1 MGYQLSLPQTTEHD
15 NLDIAVIGGGASGVA
30 VVLQLVEQIKNGK
43 SISNIAIV
51 EKNTELGPGLAFS
64 AACSGT
70 ILNMHSDTMGIYHEN
85 LMDYTNW
92 RSSLED
98 GPFPSRVNY
107 GNYLQDRWSR
117 AITEAKLL
125 GTEIT
130 VVKGTALEISREQDG
145 RITVVMDDGSKMTA
159 TSTVLALGNFSGTAN
174 AHLLD
179 CPGYL
184 ENPWPTSQLSSIPSD
199 AHVIVIGSRLSAVD
213 AAIFLSDNGHQGPI
227 TFMSRSGKLPK
238 VQGDPVP
245 FKRRYVLYELA
256 RELEN
261 GSGDPFLRVT
271 SVLVEELSQ
280 IMNGDWSWV
289 LEKESS
295 LEQLESDIRAA
306 QNQRVRWQSVLSSTA
321 PLVERYW
328 NCLSAESQQLFMDKF
343 NATWM
348 AYRHAMPIKNALKI
362 LRLLKRCQLRVV
374 RGDTVT
380 WDQVFIAK
388 TSVGNIEAPYV
399 VEATGQESHV
409 DRIDAPLVKS
419 AIQNGLLNP
428 HTIGGVKVD
437 FQTLEA
443 SPNLFVM
450 GSLTRG
456 THFYVSATDRIAA
469 HASRIAKAL
478 TLDPFTKAFHVAIF
492 VGYDFLSNLL
502 VSKMVPELIES
513 GHVPY
518 IFIEKRPEA
527 SNVSKSLEFEELSSF
542 ESALFQYHVLP
553 YLKDKAPEDS
563 AYLTVCQ
570 MQTKYGI
577 VVDAVDEVNSE
588 AFVACL
594 AKHHIDM
601 GVSLQFWQ
609 AFNTHIKTFFS
620 GSRKLLELRA
630 TDTPSR
636 YGAAAIARAAK
647 SQPSNLGYAL
657 HELVASQNKS
667 TLVDVRHISLVCAQ
681 TDVSYTDDLC
691 NTGARMTIDAI
702 RKLANGEELVDILC
716 TKQNQRLN
724 SAVENGL
731 QDSTD
736 SRILPVDA
744 ANIVQSFVDSF
755 ASTKRRDAFQAHMLG
770 IVRDLL
776 STGSV

>member
-1 MGYQLSLPQTTEHD
+1 MGYQVSLQQTAEHD
-15 NLDIAVIGGGASGVA
+15 NLDIAVIGGGACGVA

-43 SISNIAIV
+43 SITNVAII
-51 EKNTELGPGLAFS
+51 EKSTELGPGLAFS

-70 ILNMHSDTMGIYHEN
+70 ILNMHSDTMGIYHQD

-125 GTEIT
+125 GTDIT

-145 RITVVMDDGSKMTA
+145 RISVVMDDASKITA
-159 TSTVLALGNFSGTAN
+159 KSTVLALGNFSGTAN

-179 CPGYL
+179 CPGYF
-184 ENPWPTSQLSSIPSD
+184 ENPWPTSQLHSIPYD

-245 FKRRYVLYELA
+245 FKRRHVFYELA

-261 GSGDPFLRVT
+261 GSGDPLLRLT

-280 IMNGDWSWV
+280 VMNGDWSWV
-289 LEKESS
+289 LEKDSS
-295 LEQLESDIRAA
+295 LEQLESDVRAA
-306 QNQRVRWQSVLSSTA
+306 QNQQVRWQSVLSSTA

-328 NCLSAESQQLFMDKF
+328 NCLSADSQQLFMTKF

-374 RGDTVT
+374 RGDTIT
-380 WDQVFIAK
+380 WDQVFTAK
-388 TSVGNIEAPYV
+388 TSIGNIEASYV
-399 VEATGQESHV
+399 IEATGQESNV
-409 DRIDAPLVKS
+409 DRIAAPLVKS
-419 AIQNGLLNP
+419 AIQNGLLSP
-428 HTIGGVKVD
+428 HAIGGVNVD
-437 FQTLEA
+437 FRTLEA

-456 THFYVSATDRIAA
+456 KHFYVSATDRVAS
-469 HASRIAKAL
+469 HAFRIAKAL
-478 TLDPFTKAFHVAIF
+478 TLDPFTNAFHVAIF
-492 VGYDFLSNLL
+492 VGYDFLSNLM
-502 VSKMVPELIES
+502 VSKMVPELIKL

-518 IFIEKRPEA
+518 IFIGKRPEA
-527 SNVSKSLEFEELSSF
+527 NKISKLLEFEELSSF
-542 ESALFQYHVLP
+542 ESGLFQNHVLP
-553 YLKDKAPEDS
+553 YLKDKIPEDA
-563 AYLTVCQ
+563 AYLTVRQ

-577 VVDAVDEVNSE
+577 LVDVVDEVNSE

-594 AKHHIDM
+594 AKHHIDL
-601 GVSLQFWQ
+601 GVGLQFSQ
-609 AFNTHIKTFFS
+609 AFDTHMKTFFS
-620 GSRKLLELRA
+620 GLRKLFELRVTA
-630 TDTPSR
+630 APTH
-636 YGAAAIARAAK
+636 YGAAAVARAAK
-647 SQPSNLGYAL
+647 TQSSNLGYAL
-657 HELVASQNKS
+657 HELTTGQNES
-667 TLVDVRHISLVCAQ
+667 RLIDIRHISLHCAQ
-681 TDVSYTDDLC
+681 TDKSYTDDLC
-691 NTGARMTIDAI
+691 SIGTGMTIDAI
-702 RKLANGEELVDILC
+702 CKLTNGEELADILC
-716 TKQNQRLN
+716 TPQSQQVC
-724 SAVENGL
+724 SVVENGL
-731 QDSTD
+731 QNSTD
-736 SRILPVDA
+736 PCIHPVDA

-755 ASTKRRDAFQAHMLG
+755 ASTKQRDAFRAHMLG